1 MELNSFINFETL
13 MSEAQARKD
22 TLGQEISYL
31 KKIMAD
37 KMGTFEQ
44 QVQSGQDPD
53 ELHEVLDALK
63 KKLDNRSEEWHT
75 WDSAIS
81 GNDRNSLI
89 YQAAQ
94 DVLNEGGEL
103 INKELKREWNSSMAE
118 LEAAKAAYL
127 SICAKL
133 GSIQR
138 KAEEI
143 SDKLTSSLEGFLPS
157 AGAPRLVTNI
167 NLEES
172 TGAIFPDLNAIKKA
186 FSPGWK

>member
-13 MSEAQARKD
+13 MSEAQARKE
-22 TLGQEISYL
+22 TLGQEIGYL

-127 SICAKL
+127 AICAKL

>member
-13 MSEAQARKD
+13 MSEAQARKE
-22 TLGQEISYL
+22 TLGQEIGYL

>member
-127 SICAKL
+127 AICAKL